1 MDSFSNILTLV
12 KPRTSDLISLK
23 KSILLAKNNHARVTV
38 LATKEKPS
46 RYQRWLNHKTTTEL
60 DNEEKINSLIHLAKQ
75 EGISINYK
83 IREERDQF
91 ITLKKQLKENQ
102 YDLVVAEN
110 LKKTPHLWTFEQAE
124 YTHLLRVSDTSVLFV
139 GDHQWL
145 NNGNVL
151 AAIETEE
158 NTVTHKTF
166 NNEIIEKSSD
176 LAKLLM
182 SDIHLFNCYLES
194 CSVSFQPMKS
204 MKQSKNHLD
213 HLTSFVKPYHFKGE
227 NLHVEEGLADDIIPS
242 LANKYNANV
251 VVMGYGEHQ
260 GWLSRIK
267 GHTLDYVLNNLHCD
281 LLALKQSNNHANK
294 PHH

>member
-12 KPRTSDLISLK
+12 QPRTSGLISLK
-23 KSILLAKNNHARVTV
+23 KSILLAKKNHASVTV

-46 RYQRWLNHKTTTEL
+46 AYQRWLNHKTTTEVV
-60 DNEEKINSLIHLAKQ
+60 NEDKINGLIDLAKQ
-75 EGISINYK
+75 EGISIDYK

-91 ITLKKQLKENQ
+91 IALKKQLKENQ
-102 YDLVVAEN
+102 YDLVVAESF
-110 LKKTPHLWTFEQAE
+110 KEASHLWTFEQAE

-139 GDHQWL
+139 GDHKWL

-194 CSVSFQPMKS
+194 CSVSFQPMDP

-213 HLTSFVKPYHFKGE
+213 NLTSFVKPYHFEGKY
-227 NLHVEEGLADDIIPS
+227 LHVEEGLADDIIPS

-267 GHTLDYVLNNLHCD
+267 GHTLDYVLNNLSCD
-281 LLALKQSNNHANK
+281 LLALKQSNNRANK